1 MKLKYPALIATIVAA
16 VATQGV
22 MAQDATSAPKS
33 RADVRA
39 ETKAA
44 VKAGEAAKEG
54 NDIQNIATPKAKGTE
69 KKSLREARAKE
80 RAEVKDAL
88 KKGEIPP
95 NELQD
100 VTKPK

>member
-1 MKLKYPALIATIVAA
+1 MKLKYPALIAAVVAA
-16 VATQGV
+16 ISTQGV
-22 MAQDATSAPKS
+22 VAQDATSAPKN

-44 VKAGEAAKEG
+44 VKSGDVAKEG
-54 NDIQNIATPKAKGTE
+54 TDIQNIAKPKAKGTG
-69 KKSLREARAKE
+69 KTSLREARAKE
-80 RAEVKDAL
+80 RAEVKAAV

-95 NELQD
+95 SDLQD